1 MRVRIQDLLGGVWK
15 GEGRGSYPT
24 IQSFRYSETTS
35 FNHVGKPWIG
45 FAQSTK
51 SIESETPLHSESGFI
66 RLLTEGVVEMVVAH
80 AFGIVEVYSGTILE
94 SEDHYVLD
102 LKSTAVNSS
111 PSAKV
116 VESTER
122 LIEVHPDL
130 LRYRFSMAI
139 PGHPTQLHLEAELK
153 RA

>member
-1 MRVRIQDLLGGVWK
+1 MTVRLQDMLGGVWK

-24 IQSFRYSETTS
+24 VQDFKYTEMTS

-45 FAQSTK
+45 FSQSTK
-51 SIESETPLHSESGFI
+51 SKESEAPLHSESGFI
-66 RLLTEGVVEMVVAH
+66 RLLPEGNIELAVAH
-80 AFGIVEVYSGTILE
+80 AFGIVEIYTGLME
-94 SEDHYVLD
+94 ELEDHLI
-102 LKSTAVNSS
+102 LKLNSAAVVSS

-122 LIEVHPDL
+122 LIEVYPDL
-130 LRYRFSMAI
+130 LRYRFLMAI
-139 PGHPTQLHLEAELK
+139 PGYPHQLHLEAELK

>member
-1 MRVRIQDLLGGVWK
+1 MLGGVWK

-24 IQSFRYSETTS
+24 IQDFKYTETTS

-45 FAQSTK
+45 FSQSTK
-51 SIESETPLHSESGFI
+51 SKESGAPLHSESGFI
-66 RLLTEGVVEMVVAH
+66 RLLPEGNIELAVAH
-80 AFGIVEVYSGTILE
+80 TFGIVEIYTGSMEEL
-94 SEDHYVLD
+94 EDHFILK
-102 LKSTAVNSS
+102 LKSIAVVSS

-122 LIEVHPDL
+122 LIEIYPDL
-130 LRYRFSMAI
+130 LRYRFLMA
-139 PGHPTQLHLEAELK
+139 PHQLHLEAELK